1 MKLGPV
7 TNLTRETRQC
17 QKKKKKKKKKKIDDA
32 VMPANCD
39 VIVIFSVYGQ
49 FEAIGKPV

>member
-1 MKLGPV
+1 MS
-7 TNLTRETRQC
+7 
-17 QKKKKKKKKKKIDDA
+17 KKKKKIDDA

>member
-17 QKKKKKKKKKKIDDA
+17 QKKKKIDDG

-49 FEAIGKPV
+49 FGAIGKLV

>member
-17 QKKKKKKKKKKIDDA
+17 QKKKKKKKKIDDA

-39 VIVIFSVYGQ
+39 AIVIFSVYGQ

>member
-1 MKLGPV
+1 MS
-7 TNLTRETRQC
+7 
-17 QKKKKKKKKKKIDDA
+17 KKKKFDDG

-49 FEAIGKPV
+49 FGAIGKLV